1 MKGCILNAFNHL
13 KPKKVIFFIRLHLI
27 CLQYYIIC
35 QNTQHWFIFA
45 GQKLISFIS
54 YQGTNIIY
62 LNIEILLKGSISEHL
77 PCLKNKLFIFLKHLF
92 MCTLISVEYLWQKK
106 RNYTW
111 KGNNTVPTSLFEK
124 TKQKNTC
131 IFKGNN
137 CPHLNNC
144 I

>member
-1 MKGCILNAFNHL
+1 
-13 KPKKVIFFIRLHLI
+13 
-27 CLQYYIIC
+27 
-35 QNTQHWFIFA
+35 
-45 GQKLISFIS
+45 
-54 YQGTNIIY
+54 
-62 LNIEILLKGSISEHL
+62 
-77 PCLKNKLFIFLKHLF
+77 

-137 CPHLNNC
+137 CPHLIKQLHIKETQLCPYLIEIWDTVSGTAESHGERAVRVHGGAATDRSGHHIGPRDLCGEGRHRLGGGHLTRVVQEQVNLSLLVLSHMELC
-144 I
+144 WVF